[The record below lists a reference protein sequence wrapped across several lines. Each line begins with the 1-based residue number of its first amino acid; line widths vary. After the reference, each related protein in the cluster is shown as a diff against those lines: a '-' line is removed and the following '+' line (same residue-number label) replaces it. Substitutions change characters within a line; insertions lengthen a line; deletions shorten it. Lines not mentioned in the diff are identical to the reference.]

1 MTPTEQEGGKQM
13 TNYNERLD
21 KALERLAVAG
31 RGWGVSESAQIESMR
46 SELDEAKQAI
56 TSLFKELVAEAKP
69 KDYVDYY
76 ANDPIERGR
85 KISYDE
91 AVREFEQNLLK
102 ALEEV

>member
-1 MTPTEQEGGKQM
+1 M
-13 TNYNERLD
+13 TNYNKRLD
-21 KALERLAVAG
+21 ELLSYKVLGIRVAYETQDREEALADLH
-31 RGWGVSESAQIESMR
+31 
-46 SELDEAKQAI
+46 QAI
-56 TSLFKELVAEAKP
+56 TSLTKKLVAEAKP
-69 KDYVDYY
+69 EINEDYY